1 MSPDRTH
8 SFAVNQPRVRRVLRV
23 LDALA
28 VALTVLA
35 LGVGFY
41 IAYRIESR
49 ELLRLSLTLFI
60 PFILVSVLRRIINA
74 PRPAELC
81 GDGTPSG
88 RRGGSFPSRHA
99 HSAFSIGTA
108 LLFLSVPLGAAVLA
122 LGVCLGACRVL
133 LGLHFPRD
141 VIAGAL
147 TGSVT
152 AVIGML
158 IL

>member
-8 SFAVNQPRVRRVLRV
+8 SFAVKQPRVRRVLRV

-41 IAYRIESR
+41 IAYRIEPR
-49 ELLRLSLTLFI
+49 ELLRLSLALFI

-74 PRPAELC
+74 PRPEAC
-81 GDGTPSG
+81 GARESVC

-108 LLFLSVPLGAAVLA
+108 LLFLSVPLGTAVLL